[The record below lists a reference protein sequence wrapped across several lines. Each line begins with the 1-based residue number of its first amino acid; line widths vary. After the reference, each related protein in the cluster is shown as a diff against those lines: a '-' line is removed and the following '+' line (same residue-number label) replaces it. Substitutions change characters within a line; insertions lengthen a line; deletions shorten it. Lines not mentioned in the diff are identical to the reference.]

1 MRSDILIE
9 GIQTNNLKGINV
21 SIKKNAINL
30 IVGPS
35 GSGKSSLA
43 YDTVAQIGLH
53 ELSAMYSDGV
63 NEPSYKIKS
72 FSNMIVTIP
81 IKQINTNNN
90 IRSTIGTYFS
100 LNPSLAKVFSSL
112 LSVSYDYFV
121 LNKSENVCQNCMG
134 IGYTKKL
141 DPNKIVDYD
150 CSITDVPI
158 RIWKRNKDFYKQ
170 ILQQYCEDMGISCSL
185 KFRQL
190 SVDQKNVILYGEGE
204 KKYKIKYKVTNHYSV
219 KTTPYF
225 GPMTE
230 KPMLKSFSPSYDFFS
245 EKLCDKCNG
254 EKYEAGHRNAKICGY
269 SIGELLL
276 LEFEHLSKW
285 VKDVREKYDCKDIE
299 FSLTQIESFAQKA
312 TELNL
317 GYLFIN
323 RNIPS
328 LSGGELQRLRLIQVF
343 SSQLSDLLIVL
354 DEPLA
359 GLSAR
364 EKDVVYQ
371 NVVTLSKKHT
381 LLIVDH
387 HDLFINIASNII
399 AMGPSGGKNG
409 GELINHTDYF
419 IKQKKE
425 YHFDTEPPTKTHR
438 VKLSTC
444 VYRYKGVDVEIAEQR
459 LNVISGN
466 SGVGKS
472 TLLRE
477 YFAQEFNNYL
487 YINQK
492 PLGGNVRS
500 TVATDLD
507 ISNRIGQLFAKKHGL
522 NKSVFLNMSHAE
534 GACRTCDG
542 TGTIIFGSESQ
553 SQVFL
558 ECKDCQG
565 TGFDKKLTKY
575 KINDK
580 NIQDIWS
587 MTISEGSA
595 FFKNEDN
602 KVCSILESAS
612 DLLLGHLK
620 IGEKTVDLSGGENI
634 RMKLMRAHI
643 ARKTILGVDEPFK
656 GLNNEEIYRVALKL
670 NDLMK
675 QGRTIIV
682 VDHEESCFKYFSKHI
697 VLSNDNG
704 ILKGK

>member
-1 MRSDILIE
+1 MRSEILIE
-9 GIQTNNLKGINV
+9 GIQTNNLKDINV
-21 SIKKNAINL
+21 TIKKNAVNL

-53 ELSAMYSDGV
+53 ELSSMYSDGV

-72 FSNMIVTIP
+72 FSNMVVTIP

-100 LNPSLAKVFSSL
+100 LNPSLAKVYSSL

-134 IGYTKKL
+134 IGYIKKL
-141 DPNKIVDYD
+141 DPNKIIDYD
-150 CSITDVPI
+150 CSITEVPI

-170 ILQQYCEDMGISCSL
+170 ILQQYCEDMGISSSK

-190 SVDQKNVILYGEGE
+190 SEQEKNSILHGESV

-219 KTTPYF
+219 KTTQYL

-230 KPMLKSFSPSYDFFS
+230 KPMLKSFSPSNEFFS
-245 EKLCDKCNG
+245 EILCDRCNG
-254 EKYEAGHRNAKICGY
+254 EKYEAGHRNAKVCGY

-276 LEFEHLSKW
+276 LEFKHISKW
-285 VKDVREKYDCKDIE
+285 VNDVREKYDCKDIE
-299 FSLTQIESFAQKA
+299 FSLKQIESFAQKA

-343 SSQLSDLLIVL
+343 SSQLTDLLIVL

-359 GLSAR
+359 GLSAK

-371 NVVTLSKKHT
+371 NVVALSKKHT

-399 AMGPSGGKNG
+399 ALGPSGGKNG
-409 GELINHTDYF
+409 GEIINQTEYF
-419 IKQKKE
+419 HKQKNE
-425 YHFDTEPPTKTHR
+425 YLFDREPPAKTHR
-438 VKLSTC
+438 VQLSTC

-477 YFAQEFNNYL
+477 YFPQEFNNYL

-507 ISNRIGQLFAKKHGL
+507 ISNRISQIFAKKHGL
-522 NKSVFLNMSHAE
+522 IKSTFLNMSHAD

-575 KINDK
+575 KINNK
-580 NIQDIWS
+580 SIQDIWT
-587 MTISEGSA
+587 MTISESA
-595 FFKNEDN
+595 SFFKNEDT
-602 KVCSILESAS
+602 KVYSILESAS

-634 RMKLMRAHI
+634 RMKLMRANI
-643 ARKTILGVDEPFK
+643 ARKTIIGVDEPFK
-656 GLNNEEIYRVALKL
+656 GLNHEETYRVALKL

-697 VLSNDNG
+697 VLSNENG
-704 ILKGK
+704 ILKGI

>member
-100 LNPSLAKVFSSL
+100 LNPCLAKVFSSL

-141 DPNKIVDYD
+141 DPNKIIDYD

-170 ILQQYCEDMGISCSL
+170 ILQQYCDDMGIACSL

-230 KPMLKSFSPSYDFFS
+230 KPMLKSFSPSNDFFS
-245 EKLCDKCNG
+245 EILCDKCNG

-285 VKDVREKYDCKDIE
+285 VNDVREKYDSKDIE

-364 EKDVVYQ
+364 EKEVVYQ

-419 IKQKKE
+419 MKQKKD
-425 YHFDTEPPTKTHR
+425 YHFDIEPPTKTHR

-553 SQVFL
+553 SQIFL

-575 KINDK
+575 KIKDK
-580 NIQDIWS
+580 SIQDIWS

-634 RMKLMRAHI
+634 RMKLMRANI

-656 GLNNEEIYRVALKL
+656 GLNNEEIHRVALKL

-697 VLSNDNG
+697 VLYNDNG